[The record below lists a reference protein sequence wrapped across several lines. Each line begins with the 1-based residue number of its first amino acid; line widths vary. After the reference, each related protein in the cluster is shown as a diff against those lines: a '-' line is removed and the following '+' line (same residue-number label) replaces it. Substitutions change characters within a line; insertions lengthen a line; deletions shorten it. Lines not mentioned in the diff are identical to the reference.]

1 MYKYILIYFISVNFF
16 GILINLADKNR
27 AKHNKW
33 RIRESTLWLIGIIG
47 GASGTY
53 ITMKTIRH
61 KTKHKSFMIGM
72 PMLMVIQTAL
82 IILLYFYI

>member
-47 GASGTY
+47 GAAGTY